1 MKNQDKKY
9 YTFMLSTDVAEKIK
23 KESKS
28 KNVRMGSLIERLYT
42 ERQTGNASVEPH
54 DIESLVK
61 KVVHSEIENIR
72 DIFVLLIADA
82 KMSVD
87 VLEKEKTE
95 AKQLKLDALK
105 FANDF
110 VENLNLKKEKK

>member
-1 MKNQDKKY
+1 MKEREKKY
-9 YTFMLSTDVAEKIK
+9 FSIYMKKNVAEELKRRASDAGMTVGTLIEK
-23 KESKS
+23 LHDESKRADG
-28 KNVRMGSLIERLYT
+28 K
-42 ERQTGNASVEPH
+42 
-54 DIESLVK
+54 DIESLVR

>member
-1 MKNQDKKY
+1 MKEREKKY
-9 YTFMLSTDVAEKIK
+9 YSIYMKKNVAEELKRRANDAGMTVGTLIEK
-23 KESKS
+23 LHDESKRVDE
-28 KNVRMGSLIERLYT
+28 K
-42 ERQTGNASVEPH
+42 

-72 DIFVLLIADA
+72 DIFVLLIAEA

-87 VLEKEKTE
+87 ILEKEKME
-95 AKQLKLDALK
+95 AKQMKLDALK

>member
-1 MKNQDKKY
+1 MKEREKKY
-9 YTFMLSTDVAEKIK
+9 FSIYMKKNVAEELKRRA
-23 KESKS
+23 SDAGMT
-28 KNVRMGSLIERLYT
+28 VGTLIERLYT
-42 ERQTGNASVEPH
+42 ERQTDNATVEPH

-61 KVVHSEIENIR
+61 KVVHSEVENIR

-87 VLEKEKTE
+87 VLEKEKAE

-110 VENLNLKKEKK
+110 VESLNLKKEKK